1 MQSSREGPGGIP
13 SSPGLLGGRHCS
25 KLSVSPL
32 RPPPAIFSTASG
44 TTHGPDQQGPPEHVV
59 MAARMECL
67 SRQNQLNGAHSPHA
81 CVCVCTCVGSHAA
94 RKEKGR
100 AHKLWSVPT
109 ALPRPQPRGAHTG
122 PGALLAQTHAHAT
135 RCPTAHSG
143 LLLHRQR
150 RPVWVPW
157 SGSQH
162 SCTYRPLICQQNAC
176 PREAQLAERGR

>member
-1 MQSSREGPGGIP
+1 MGREESGEGECSAGSAEARLRLLTHSGRLSPDLLPCGAPKRGLGAPQARLGSLEDDTGPG
-13 SSPGLLGGRHCS
+13 SPRHPCAPACHLLHGL
-25 KLSVSPL
+25 
-32 RPPPAIFSTASG
+32 G
-44 TTHGPDQQGPPEHVV
+44 TTRGPDQQGPPEHLV
-59 MAARMECL
+59 MAARMEFL

-135 RCPTAHSG
+135 RCPTAPSG
-143 LLLHRQR
+143 LLVHRQ
-150 RPVWVPW
+150 P
-157 SGSQH
+157 
-162 SCTYRPLICQQNAC
+162 
-176 PREAQLAERGR
+176 